1 MIPGWWPYLVH
12 CPLPLYE
19 RTLCMSDSAAAKP
32 NAVTAW
38 MYRMV
43 PKLPKSMRPKNMI
56 VLHHV
61 GRRSGQPRTT
71 GLQQIYHD
79 SDKGTYYVA
88 AAYGPKSDWWR
99 NVVANPQVTID
110 IGGDVLVVVA
120 APVDPTEASRIMA
133 AAVEQDP
140 GLREKAFKHA
150 KVENSDPDGIAKV
163 VATNPLM
170 SFQTS
175 DSIES

>member
-1 MIPGWWPYLVH
+1 
-12 CPLPLYE
+12 
-19 RTLCMSDSAAAKP
+19 MSDSAAAKP

-61 GRRSGQPRTT
+61 GRSSGQPRTT

-88 AAYGPKSDWWR
+88 AAYGPKSDWWC
-99 NVVANPQVTID
+99 NVVANPQATID
-110 IGGDVLVVVA
+110 IGGEVLVVSA

-150 KVENSDPDGIAKV
+150 KVETSDPDGIAKV

-175 DSIES
+175 DSIDS